1 MFAIINTPLYSLSD
15 KLNLLTLK
23 SIIVL
28 SFTIVLLNI
37 KIINYII
44 VKTTKSVMFPYYFK
58 QLAIH
63 PRLVCDML
71 NNNNRCFTILVH
83 SLYNLTLVEEQI
95 KKLCSED
102 IIKTLD
108 EAAITKM
115 KEPIIDFLHRLKDKH
130 PSSSQEN
137 ETFDVAFRVM
147 NFMSDNNLKPS
158 KAQIEKYSKSK
169 TTKTLNLFPSYEELK
184 EKIGMEEET
193 YNDLKQAYSSRP
205 EFIYY
210 FDPDLDIQ
218 TEVKKDYGCIRIGF
232 FILG

>member
-1 MFAIINTPLYSLSD
+1 
-15 KLNLLTLK
+15 
-23 SIIVL
+23 
-28 SFTIVLLNI
+28 
-37 KIINYII
+37 
-44 VKTTKSVMFPYYFK
+44 
-58 QLAIH
+58 
-63 PRLVCDML
+63 ML

-130 PSSSQEN
+130 PSSTSWLFNNFLFYYSQEN

-193 YNDLKQAYSSRP
+193 YNDLKQAYSRK
-205 EFIYY
+205 I
-210 FDPDLDIQ
+210 I
-218 TEVKKDYGCIRIGF
+218 K
-232 FILG
+232 